1 MIVAEGEV
9 THAVEAGLEAEVVE
23 GKISDFLF
31 FVANYSSIRPLLLF
45 GHLTRP
51 RLCMIFTNKYAAGK
65 TNTWEYI
72 QQA

>member
-31 FVANYSSIRPLLLF
+31 SWLTTLQLGLYYSLDI
-45 GHLTRP
+45 
-51 RLCMIFTNKYAAGK
+51 
-65 TNTWEYI
+65 
-72 QQA
+72 